1 MKQIFTTFLL
11 SAMLLLSSFKAQ
23 QGIDEV
29 VSALKSGNA
38 TELAKYLDDNVELT
52 LPEKY
57 DTYSK
62 AQALVII
69 KDFFSNNKGSVF
81 IDSGMEIIDEYKN
94 HLSFSGQPGT
104 GDMFF
109 KELYNNIGKPA
120 CQKVNI
126 TKDNQWGYAE
136 FPHCQ
141 ELNSFDRSD
150 RKFVAVAVAAD
161 KEPIILNATD
171 SDWKNFGDELKK
183 QGIKIEQL
191 CPNCLK

>member
-1 MKQIFTTFLL
+1 MMTAYIIDTNVCIT
-11 SAMLLLSSFKAQ
+11 ANNKA
-23 QGIDEV
+23 GDKV
-29 VSALKSGNA
+29 DNKCVLKCI
-38 TELAKYLDDNVELT
+38 
-52 LPEKY
+52 EK
-57 DTYSK
+57 
-62 AQALVII
+62 LRECV
-69 KDFFSNNKGSVF
+69 DFFSNNKGSVF